1 MSHPILVILE
11 KEWADLMRHRLL
23 LISMIVPAVLL
34 LVLPFVVTVVIPVV
48 AGMEA
53 FSDHSMQQMMELL
66 RQVSPEMRSLPPLV
80 QFQIYLFRQFLLLLA
95 LVPVMGGLAIST
107 FSIIGEKQARS
118 LEPLL
123 ATPITTTEL
132 LIGKCL
138 GAGLPAVAL
147 TWLMGGL
154 YAVGMW
160 AMCPPEVLPHV
171 MDGMGVTVIFL
182 ISPLVALL
190 GLNLG
195 VVVSSRSNDPRT
207 AQQIGVVVILP
218 LIALFISQLR
228 GLYLLTLPRVLVG
241 ALLLLV
247 INAIIL
253 NIGVK
258 LFERE
263 TILTRWK

>member
-1 MSHPILVILE
+1 MSRVLVIVE
-11 KEWADLMRHRLL
+11 KEWADLIRHRVLLVSVIVPALLL
-23 LISMIVPAVLL
+23 LI
-34 LVLPFVVTVVIPVV
+34 LPFVVAVFVPLV
-48 AGMEA
+48 AGEGA
-53 FSDHSMQQMMELL
+53 YSDRSVHQMMEML
-66 RQVSPEMRSLPPLV
+66 RQSSPEMASLPPLV

-107 FSIIGEKQARS
+107 FSIIGEKQTRS

-123 ATPITTTEL
+123 ATPITTMEL
-132 LIGKCL
+132 LLGKCL

-154 YAVGMW
+154 YALGMW
-160 AMCPPEVLPHV
+160 TMCQLEVLRFV
-171 MDGMGVTVIFL
+171 MNEVGLAIVLL
-182 ISPLVALL
+182 ISPLIALL

-207 AQQIGVVVILP
+207 AQQIGIVVIIP
-218 LIALFISQLR
+218 LLGVFIAQVR
-228 GLYLLTLPRVLVG
+228 GLYLLALPHVIVG
-241 ALLLLV
+241 AVVLLIVNAV
-247 INAIIL
+247 IL
-253 NIGVK
+253 KIGVA